1 MGWIQVGARDLT
13 RWVEPVTRDTAKQRV
28 AQGEEANQS
37 NQAFQF
43 PNSFCKHT
51 GIEAHGCIRRLQP
64 NKNLGE
70 LIISSRFWKMLP
82 SVNLIPLPHG
92 EGVLTHKEESVLF
105 LNQRKR
111 IKKKKKDTTATNL
124 WMCDKNVTHECAKIT
139 EATQVIWSLSLGELI
154 LTLSMSEPFPVRL
167 WSTSKGMAAAHNVSL
182 HQCAGS
188 TVWTRKEIDA
198 LAIIDWQILLAAKEK
213 RWVPFCKI
221 PE

>member
-111 IKKKKKDTTATNL
+111 IKKKKKRHHSN
-124 WMCDKNVTHECAKIT
+124 KPVNVWQECHTWVCKDHRGHT
-139 EATQVIWSLSLGELI
+139 GHLI
-154 LTLSMSEPFPVRL
+154 PQSRRANSHLIYVRTFPR
-167 WSTSKGMAAAHNVSL
+167 
-182 HQCAGS
+182 Q
-188 TVWTRKEIDA
+188 A
-198 LAIIDWQILLAAKEK
+198 LKYL
-213 RWVPFCKI
+213 
-221 PE
+221 